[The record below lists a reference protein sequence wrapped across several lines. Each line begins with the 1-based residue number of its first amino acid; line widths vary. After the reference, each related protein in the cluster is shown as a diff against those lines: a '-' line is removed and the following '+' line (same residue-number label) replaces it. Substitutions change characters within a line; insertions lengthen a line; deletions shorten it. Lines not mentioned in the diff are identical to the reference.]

1 MLAVETQVKPTNVHL
16 PLLPFKHMPI
26 YLETNTFGLYNM
38 QRLRCLALFPF
49 LAISLCV
56 LLYEVR
62 EEVLTCERRR
72 NPRTLWMFQGVLIQR
87 RRLCWCG
94 YVGIGARDVYVDDL
108 TCENVD
114 YRDEV
119 LLVLFAMRAIHVREV
134 LYQRVRIQ
142 VLMFWEA
149 RKH

>member
-1 MLAVETQVKPTNVHL
+1 MVESAIPSRWLKAKYWSTYQRMLVVETQVKPTNVHL

-72 NPRTLWMFQGVLIQR
+72 NPRTL
-87 RRLCWCG
+87 
-94 YVGIGARDVYVDDL
+94 
-108 TCENVD
+108 
-114 YRDEV
+114 
-119 LLVLFAMRAIHVREV
+119 
-134 LYQRVRIQ
+134 
-142 VLMFWEA
+142 
-149 RKH
+149 